1 MHLSTFLTP
10 YALSVERIPTGRL
23 KRAAKTTGA
32 LAPGSLKL
40 ATSLATSAARNPDK
54 AAEILARR
62 HEDLADEVV
71 DVLASLR
78 GGAMKIGQMASFID
92 VDFIPPEFRDTY
104 QDKLAALRD
113 SAPPMTWK
121 QVRSVLEHEWGE
133 SPESLFEE
141 FDHDAAAAASIG
153 QVHKAVM
160 PDGRTVAVKV
170 QYPEIADAL
179 EADLGTASII
189 ARLGKAIAPG
199 VDPNVIMAEIRERI
213 MEELDYELEAQNQR
227 AFARA
232 YRGHPFA
239 HVPDVVT
246 SLSARRVVVSDW
258 VDGRPFGDILE
269 LPDEE
274 RQRIG
279 EAIYR
284 FFYGSLHWLGR
295 FNVDPH
301 PGNYMLMDDGRMA
314 FYDFGSVKDMD
325 AERLRIGV
333 RLMMAATEPDNDAIV
348 EVLREL
354 GYIRDKAS
362 PDIGLLA
369 AQVRVPSEWVL
380 TDREFTL
387 DRRYVGE
394 VMAKQSQ
401 VSSATFKLAR
411 TIAMPADDLML
422 NRMGIGVV
430 SVLGQ
435 LGVTRNWH
443 RMAREMWFGDPP
455 QTEMGSAEHEFFE
468 ARGLKPLLLLRT

>member
-1 MHLSTFLTP
+1 M
-10 YALSVERIPTGRL
+10 ERIPTGRL

-40 ATSLATSAARNPDK
+40 ATALATSAARDPDK
-54 AAEILARR
+54 AAELMARR
-62 HEDLADEVV
+62 HADLADEVV
-71 DVLASLR
+71 EVLASLR

-104 QDKLAALRD
+104 QEKLAALRD

-121 QVRSVLEHEWGE
+121 QVRTVLEREWGE
-133 SPESLFEE
+133 PPESLFEE
-141 FDHDAAAAASIG
+141 FEHDSAAAASIG
-153 QVHKAVM
+153 QVHRAVM
-160 PDGRTVAVKV
+160 PDGRQVAVKV

-179 EADLGTASII
+179 EADLGTAAII

-213 MEELDYELEAQNQR
+213 LEELDYELEAQNQR

-232 YRGHPFA
+232 YRGHPFI

-246 SLSARRVVVSDW
+246 SLSARRVVVSEW
-258 VDGRPFGDILE
+258 VDGRPFGAILE
-269 LPDEE
+269 LPDDE

-279 EAIYR
+279 EAIFR

-295 FNVDPH
+295 FNVDAH

-314 FYDFGSVKDMD
+314 FFDFGSVKEMD
-325 AERLRIGV
+325 PERLRVGV
-333 RLMMAATEPDNDAIV
+333 RLMMAATEPDNEAVVD
-348 EVLREL
+348 VLREL
-354 GYIRDKAS
+354 GYIRDKAA
-362 PDIGLLA
+362 PEVGLLA
-369 AQVRVPSEWVL
+369 AQVRVPNEWIL

-394 VMAKQSQ
+394 VMTKQSQ
-401 VSSATFKLAR
+401 VSAATFKLAR
-411 TIAMPADDLML
+411 TIAIPADDLML

-435 LGVTRNWH
+435 IGVTRNWH

-455 QTEMGSAEHEFFE
+455 STELGRLDHDFFE
-468 ARGLKPLLLLRT
+468 AKGIRPLLLR